1 MTTPMHVPAGSQ
13 QADLWPAPTPGGA
26 VTARVSL
33 PGSKS
38 LTNRALV
45 LAAVADGPSVVRRA
59 LRSRDTLLM
68 AKALTGLGAT
78 VDTGAGPAGEDWS
91 VTPGL
96 LQGPAIVDCGL
107 AGTVMRFVPAVAAL
121 AVGPVAFDGDERAR
135 TRPMGVIIR
144 ALNDL
149 GVDVDDRGRGTL
161 PFTVRGSGAVRGG
174 GVTVD
179 ASASSQ
185 FVSALLLAGARYDRG
200 VDVRHAGGPLPSLP
214 HLEMTVA

>member
-13 QADLWPAPTPGGA
+13 PADLWPAPTPGGP
-26 VTARVSL
+26 VTALVSL

-45 LAAVADGPSVVRRA
+45 TAA
-59 LRSRDTLLM
+59 
-68 AKALTGLGAT
+68 GA
-78 VDTGAGPAGEDWS
+78 AGEDWL

-121 AVGPVAFDGDERAR
+121 AVGPVAFDGDEQAR

-144 ALNDL
+144 ALTDL
-149 GVDVDDRGRGTL
+149 GVEVDDRGGGTL
-161 PFTVRGSGAVRGG
+161 PF
-174 GVTVD
+174 
-179 ASASSQ
+179 
-185 FVSALLLAGARYDRG
+185 
-200 VDVRHAGGPLPSLP
+200 
-214 HLEMTVA
+214 

>member
-1 MTTPMHVPAGSQ
+1 MSTPPTPPATEPASTPAPAPTGSRQ
-13 QADLWPAPTPGGA
+13 GDLWPAPTPSGP

-45 LAAVADGPSVVRRA
+45 LAALSDGPSIVRGA

-78 VDTGAGPAGEDWS
+78 VDTGAVPTGVDWS
-91 VTPGL
+91 VTPGP

-121 AVGPVAFDGDERAR
+121 A
-135 TRPMGVIIR
+135 T
-144 ALNDL
+144 
-149 GVDVDDRGRGTL
+149 
-161 PFTVRGSGAVRGG
+161 
-174 GVTVD
+174 
-179 ASASSQ
+179 
-185 FVSALLLAGARYDRG
+185 
-200 VDVRHAGGPLPSLP
+200 
-214 HLEMTVA
+214 